1 VVVYL
6 VDHGGY
12 KATTSEG
19 TFLVNQGETLG
30 ASALDTMLDGL
41 GDIPVTVIIDACQSG
56 GFIAPLAGPKRTTL
70 TSSAVGEE
78 AFFTSDGALSYSS
91 AFWNQVMSGA
101 NLRDAQEFAEDMMD
115 ATPGTSPQTPQLDA
129 SVPDAGSGASN
140 GTANEAADYTAAAGM
155 EIGGGTAWVS
165 GTPIVSGVTAV
176 PLGGTSVE
184 IHVASAYDG
193 DGINGVWAIVTPPYY
208 TPTSTNNPALKLQE
222 FKLAEVTAGS
232 GEYRGEYDGFTQSG
246 TYTVYVYAVDR
257 LGNASKPVS
266 VGVTVG
272 NAARKVLLVLGGEE
286 TDPGWAGHKAA
297 ADAMYAALLAQGYS
311 PGDIEYL
318 TGGDSLD
325 FGMDLAVS
333 LGYLSSYLSSLSS
346 SGTEDLL
353 LYLVGESDGNEFTL
367 NPDSPGNEVLTAAQ
381 LDGWLGSSGLTG
393 TLSVVMDADNAGFYL
408 ASLDATVTALSDRF
422 HRFAS
427 TVSGT
432 AHFDGGGSASYTRY
446 FASEIAN
453 GATKGMAHLKAK
465 RIMSTLSSRQQVA
478 WIDTNGDGISDKFD
492 IGRVLYGKESDP
504 RIEHAGNAPVIG
516 NAGVAGFDAAAD
528 PMAMTLWA
536 DDITTGNLAEVWA
549 LVTPPDTDGFG
560 GVDPVPEK
568 VPLVDNG
575 TRYEPEAPYNPYSL
589 PAPLGGTY
597 TVSFYASDA
606 DGSVSLPWTET
617 LTREDDFEVDDDD
630 TQANDITI
638 DDPAGPQYHSF
649 HDVRDDDGDP
659 ADVDW
664 VKFTAGVEPLTVKA
678 NPLGAG
684 ADIKLTVIYPAGS
697 DPASVEVDEV
707 PAGEYPLGTEVH
719 IIPANHP
726 GDFKVKVWLDPAE
739 ANVPS
744 DYTLAVTTDGGGT
757 VTSEVKG
764 QIKDTS
770 GNGVYFAQVKATGT
784 GTTSGTSTD
793 YSATNG
799 DYSIDEGAGT
809 YAMTAQKCGYVNA
822 DGGEVTIPANGVA
835 IRNIVMTPVVHDC
848 DGDGLQSDVDNC
860 PYNSNS
866 LQLNTDGD
874 TEGDACDDDDDN
886 DGIPDDSDTYPLDT
900 DNDGIDNVVDDDD
913 DGDGFT
919 DAQEIAAGTDPLDPY
934 DFPSAP
940 IPGDINGDGIVN
952 AADLLLCTRIVL
964 GLTSSANED
973 ACDVAPLDA
982 QGNPMGDDLLN
993 AGDLGVLQ
1001 RMVLGL

>member
-1 VVVYL
+1 
-6 VDHGGY
+6 
-12 KATTSEG
+12 
-19 TFLVNQGETLG
+19 
-30 ASALDTMLDGL
+30 
-41 GDIPVTVIIDACQSG
+41 
-56 GFIAPLAGPKRTTL
+56 
-70 TSSAVGEE
+70 
-78 AFFTSDGALSYSS
+78 
-91 AFWNQVMSGA
+91 
-101 NLRDAQEFAEDMMD
+101 
-115 ATPGTSPQTPQLDA
+115 
-129 SVPDAGSGASN
+129 
-140 GTANEAADYTAAAGM
+140 
-155 EIGGGTAWVS
+155 
-165 GTPIVSGVTAV
+165 
-176 PLGGTSVE
+176 
-184 IHVASAYDG
+184 
-193 DGINGVWAIVTPPYY
+193 
-208 TPTSTNNPALKLQE
+208 
-222 FKLAEVTAGS
+222 
-232 GEYRGEYDGFTQSG
+232 
-246 TYTVYVYAVDR
+246 
-257 LGNASKPVS
+257 
-266 VGVTVG
+266 
-272 NAARKVLLVLGGEE
+272 
-286 TDPGWAGHKAA
+286 
-297 ADAMYAALLAQGYS
+297 
-311 PGDIEYL
+311 
-318 TGGDSLD
+318 
-325 FGMDLAVS
+325 
-333 LGYLSSYLSSLSS
+333 
-346 SGTEDLL
+346 
-353 LYLVGESDGNEFTL
+353 
-367 NPDSPGNEVLTAAQ
+367 
-381 LDGWLGSSGLTG
+381 
-393 TLSVVMDADNAGFYL
+393 
-408 ASLDATVTALSDRF
+408 
-422 HRFAS
+422 
-427 TVSGT
+427 
-432 AHFDGGGSASYTRY
+432 
-446 FASEIAN
+446 
-453 GATKGMAHLKAK
+453 
-465 RIMSTLSSRQQVA
+465 
-478 WIDTNGDGISDKFD
+478 
-492 IGRVLYGKESDP
+492 
-504 RIEHAGNAPVIG
+504 
-516 NAGVAGFDAAAD
+516 
-528 PMAMTLWA
+528 
-536 DDITTGNLAEVWA
+536 
-549 LVTPPDTDGFG
+549 
-560 GVDPVPEK
+560 
-568 VPLVDNG
+568 
-575 TRYEPEAPYNPYSL
+575 
-589 PAPLGGTY
+589 
-597 TVSFYASDA
+597 
-606 DGSVSLPWTET
+606 
-617 LTREDDFEVDDDD
+617 
-630 TQANDITI
+630 
-638 DDPAGPQYHSF
+638 
-649 HDVRDDDGDP
+649 
-659 ADVDW
+659 
-664 VKFTAGVEPLTVKA
+664 
-678 NPLGAG
+678 
-684 ADIKLTVIYPAGS
+684 
-697 DPASVEVDEV
+697 VEVDEV